1 MSDPK
6 SSFADFITEN
16 AIKVRDFFSS
26 LLRGGILCVWILVLA
41 LVAIYSLG
49 DKLSEMLLDGVND
62 SVNYEEW
69 LGWDPLHQFY
79 DETGAQI
86 PGLVV
91 ACPSVHELE
100 GILSYGNE
108 GNPLPVTAALSQIDP
123 GWEAKAIY
131 FRAGAKP
138 GDVYTT
144 CDYDNALLIYKRY
157 EALRSAFEK
166 ELRAIA
172 SEENVDIKT
181 ATINVAA
188 LFGDNKSKREL
199 VDLPVT
205 AKNWLKRERAI
216 TKQKQDSL
224 ALLSTFM
231 RLSILGAF
239 GAIIFLIRDFTTPQ
253 GKTLP
258 LSTYIYRP
266 FLGILLAIAV
276 FVVDIMTH
284 SVISTASIL
293 QIRPEPLYVL
303 ALAAGLLSERVYDVI
318 QIKARGAIDEYTE
331 ENKTGSNEPTP
342 PVG

>member
-6 SSFADFITEN
+6 SSIENFIIEQ
-16 AIKVRDFFSS
+16 AIRVRDFISS

-49 DKLSEMLLDGVND
+49 DKLSEMLLNGVND
-62 SVNYEEW
+62 SMNYEEW
-69 LGWDPLHQFY
+69 MDWDPLHQFY
-79 DETGAQI
+79 DENGVPI
-86 PGLVV
+86 PELITT
-91 ACPSVHELE
+91 CPSVHELE
-100 GILSYGNE
+100 SILSYGTEN
-108 GNPLPVTAALSQIDP
+108 NPVPVTAALYQIDP
-123 GWEAKAIY
+123 GWEANVIY
-131 FRAGAKP
+131 YKDGGKP
-138 GDVYTT
+138 GDIYRT
-144 CDYDNALLIYKRY
+144 CNYENALLIYKRY
-157 EALRSAFEK
+157 EALRSAFVK

-172 SEENVDIKT
+172 GEENVDIKT

-199 VDLPVT
+199 VDLPTT
-205 AKNWLKRERAI
+205 AKSWLKRERAI
-216 TKQKQDSL
+216 MKQKQDSL

-253 GKTLP
+253 GKSLP
-258 LSTYIYRP
+258 ISIYIYRP

-276 FVVDIMTH
+276 FVVDIMAH

-293 QIRPEPLYVL
+293 QIRPEPLYIL

-318 QIKARGAIDEYTE
+318 QNKASGAIDEYTE
-331 ENKTGSNEPTP
+331 ENKNGNNEPTP
-342 PVG
+342 PS